1 MSPLLSARS
10 CWPQSKHALVSGPEM
25 CFKFSFMWRPS
36 ILNQYLCKSCTSF
49 IVLFHH
55 WNNKQWAADWFG
67 LDGFY
72 LLLDWYSVCWKY
84 WLPGCGWM
92 NGQIVW
98 KSWRCCY
105 PQHPVAVWLV
115 CALSQRMC
123 RLFVERTRQ
132 NILGTYLLFTQPHLC
147 FKRRLS
153 EGSESRRR
161 PLLGPLLGPSPGWK
175 RLLPLSHLRH
185 Y

>member
-1 MSPLLSARS
+1 MHIIYSSLPSLKQQTVS
-10 CWPQSKHALVSGPEM
+10 CWLV
-25 CFKFSFMWRPS
+25 WAWW
-36 ILNQYLCKSCTSF
+36 ILFTVGL
-49 IVLFHH
+49 VLSY
-55 WNNKQWAADWFG
+55 G
-67 LDGFY
+67 
-72 LLLDWYSVCWKY
+72 VCWKY

-132 NILGTYLLFTQPHLC
+132 NILGTYLLFTQPHTTLALAHNLTMVVEIERDTYEDNCCRDNRILC
-147 FKRRLS
+147 FIRSPILVS
-153 EGSESRRR
+153 LVSVYGGYCW
-161 PLLGPLLGPSPGWK
+161 GPNMSCVDTVLICDIPVNMP
-175 RLLPLSHLRH
+175 
-185 Y
+185 

>member
-1 MSPLLSARS
+1 
-10 CWPQSKHALVSGPEM
+10 M

-55 WNNKQWAADWFG
+55 WNNKQWAADCG
-67 LDGFY
+67 LGLMDFIY
-72 LLLDWYSVCWKY
+72 WSLLDWYSVCWKY

-132 NILGTYLLFTQPHLC
+132 NILGTYLLLTQPHTTLALAHNG
-147 FKRRLS
+147 RRSRERHVRRQLLS
-153 EGSESRRR
+153 R
-161 PLLGPLLGPSPGWK
+161 
-175 RLLPLSHLRH
+175 
-185 Y
+185 